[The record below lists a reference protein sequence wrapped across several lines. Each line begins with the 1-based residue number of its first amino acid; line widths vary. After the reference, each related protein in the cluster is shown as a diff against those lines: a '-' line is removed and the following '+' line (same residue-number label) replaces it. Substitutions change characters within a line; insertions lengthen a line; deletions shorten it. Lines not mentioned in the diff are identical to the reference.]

1 MFFIAV
7 PLLDY
12 LRDPDV
18 QAKIETA
25 VEVSRGWSLD
35 VMISCDAIFQVGRQ
49 FTFSNGSITVN
60 TGALIAAG
68 ALALLGE
75 GLINI
80 FSSAIAS
87 GMYFNHFYVTPVFK
101 VWPRFCFSCSP
112 ARTLVTR
119 GAAATV
125 TAMRLRTLM
134 AMETHTLTADP

>member
-1 MFFIAV
+1 MLFIVV

-25 VEVSRGWSLD
+25 VEVSRGWLSE
-35 VMISCDAIFQVGRQ
+35 VMLSCDAIFQVGRQ

-75 GLINI
+75 GL

-87 GMYFNHFYVTPVFK
+87 QAQVFNIV
-101 VWPRFCFSCSP
+101 
-112 ARTLVTR
+112 
-119 GAAATV
+119 
-125 TAMRLRTLM
+125 
-134 AMETHTLTADP
+134 

>member
-25 VEVSRGWSLD
+25 VEVSRGWLSD
-35 VMISCDAIFQVGRQ
+35 VNSVMLSCDAIFQVGRQ

-68 ALALLGE
+68 ALALLGK

-80 FSSAIAS
+80 FSAECI
-87 GMYFNHFYVTPVFK
+87 
-101 VWPRFCFSCSP
+101 
-112 ARTLVTR
+112 
-119 GAAATV
+119 
-125 TAMRLRTLM
+125 
-134 AMETHTLTADP
+134 